1 MCTLSRGVTLIL
13 SACAPR
19 RLLAQTGGGLL
30 CMALRLHVGEF
41 VQGPGRVSV
50 PCVSRVCRVSE
61 TMCAQDTDGGLVGV
75 KMRTTYLSV
84 QGAGGNTRPLAR
96 ARIGDRKSHR
106 TPS

>member
-1 MCTLSRGVTLIL
+1 MCTLSRGVPLIL

-19 RLLAQTGGGLL
+19 RLLTQTGGWLL

-50 PCVSRVCRVSE
+50 PCVSRVRRVSE
-61 TMCAQDTDGGLVGV
+61 TMCVQDTGGGVVGV

-84 QGAGGNTRPLAR
+84 QGAGGNLGGIRG